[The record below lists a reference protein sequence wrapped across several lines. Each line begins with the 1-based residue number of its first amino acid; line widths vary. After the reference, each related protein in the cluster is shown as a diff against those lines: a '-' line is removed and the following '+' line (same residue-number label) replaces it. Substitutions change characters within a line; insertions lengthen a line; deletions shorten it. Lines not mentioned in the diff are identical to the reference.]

1 MAKTTDMVEISIP
14 RGSDR
19 GDPNLFVAVNGVNYI
34 LPRGKKS
41 TVPTFVADEIKR
53 SWEAEERFYESKD
66 ILKAEFKEG
75 L

>member
-1 MAKTTDMVEISIP
+1 MAKNTDMVEVTIP

-41 TVPTFVADEIKR
+41 TVPKYVADELKR
-53 SWEAEERFYESKD
+53 SREAEDAFYETKD
-66 ILKAEFKEG
+66 KLRTELPNF
-75 L
+75 

>member
-1 MAKTTDMVEISIP
+1 MAKNTDMVEVTIP

-41 TVPTFVADEIKR
+41 TVPKYVADELKR
-53 SWEAEERFYESKD
+53 SREAEDAFYETKD
-66 ILKAEFKEG
+66 KLRTEFPSF
-75 L
+75 

>member
-1 MAKTTDMVEISIP
+1 MAKNTDMVEVTIP

-41 TVPTFVADEIKR
+41 TVPKFVADEIKR
-53 SWEAEERFYESKD
+53 SQGAEDKFYETRD
-66 ILKAEFKEG
+66 DLKQELPKF
-75 L
+75 

>member
-1 MAKTTDMVEISIP
+1 MAKNTDMVEVTIP

-41 TVPTFVADEIKR
+41 SVPKYVADEIKR
-53 SWEAEERFYESKD
+53 SREAEDAFYETKD
-66 ILKAEFKEG
+66 KLRTELPNF
-75 L
+75 

>member
-1 MAKTTDMVEISIP
+1 MTDNTKMVEVNIP

-41 TVPTFVADEIKR
+41 SVPKYVADEIKR
-53 SWEAEERFYESKD
+53 RREAEDAFYETKD
-66 ILKAEFKEG
+66 KLRTEFPSF
-75 L
+75 